1 MSTLP
6 SRQTHSRESVWRAN
20 CARLARKG
28 GTASTAGTAQF
39 AGDMLNIK
47 TSRNAMGRKKMYT
60 DEELRE
66 YNRERARRYYA
77 LHRDEMIRRN
87 LEWRRANPDRI
98 REYGKRQRKRR
109 NVSQY
114 NSEYYR
120 KNRQRLIELASD
132 WRKANPEKV
141 KGYNDKQKELR
152 KIEAERKKLDRVSL
166 EAQASIFRDP
176 QAAEHF
182 KWLAERVRRKKEQS
196 LLQAAR

>member
-1 MSTLP
+1 M
-6 SRQTHSRESVWRAN
+6 N
-20 CARLARKG
+20 YARLAREG
-28 GTASTAGTAQF
+28 GTASTAGTAQP
-39 AGDMLNIK
+39 AGDMLNTK
-47 TSRNAMGRKKMYT
+47 TSRNAMGRKKKYT
-60 DEELRE
+60 DEELKE
-66 YNRERARRYYA
+66 HNRERARRYYV
-77 LHRDEMIRRN
+77 LHRDEMMRRN

-98 REYGKRQRKRR
+98 REYGKRQRIRR

-120 KNRQRLIELASD
+120 KNRKRMIERASE

-141 KGYNDKQKELR
+141 KGYNDKQKKLR
-152 KIEAERKKLDRVSL
+152 RIEAERKKLDRASL

>member
-1 MSTLP
+1 
-6 SRQTHSRESVWRAN
+6 
-20 CARLARKG
+20 
-28 GTASTAGTAQF
+28 
-39 AGDMLNIK
+39 
-47 TSRNAMGRKKMYT
+47 MGRKKQFT
-60 DEELRE
+60 DEELKE
-66 YNRERARRYYA
+66 HNRERARRYYV
-77 LHRDEMIRRN
+77 LHREEMMRRN
-87 LEWRRANPDRI
+87 REWRKANPDRI
-98 REYGKRQRKRR
+98 REYGKRQRERR

-141 KGYNDKQKELR
+141 KGYNDKQKKLR
-152 KIEAERKKLDRVSL
+152 KMNL

-196 LLQAAR
+196 LSQAAR

>member
-1 MSTLP
+1 
-6 SRQTHSRESVWRAN
+6 
-20 CARLARKG
+20 
-28 GTASTAGTAQF
+28 
-39 AGDMLNIK
+39 
-47 TSRNAMGRKKMYT
+47 MGRKKKYT
-60 DEELRE
+60 DEELKE
-66 YNRERARRYYA
+66 HNRERARRYYA
-77 LHRDEMIRRN
+77 LHRDEMMRRN

-98 REYGKRQRKRR
+98 REYGKRQYEKRR
-109 NVSQY
+109 VSQY
-114 NSEYYR
+114 NYYR
-120 KNRQRLIELASD
+120 KNRKRMIERASE

>member
-1 MSTLP
+1 
-6 SRQTHSRESVWRAN
+6 
-20 CARLARKG
+20 
-28 GTASTAGTAQF
+28 
-39 AGDMLNIK
+39 
-47 TSRNAMGRKKMYT
+47 MGRKKKYT
-60 DEELRE
+60 DEEIKE
-66 YNRERARRYYA
+66 HNRERARRYYA
-77 LHRDEMIRRN
+77 LHRDEMMRRN

-98 REYGKRQRKRR
+98 REYGKRQYEKRR
-109 NVSQY
+109 VSQY
-114 NSEYYR
+114 NYEYYR
-120 KNRQRLIELASD
+120 KNRKRMIERASD

-152 KIEAERKKLDRVSL
+152 KIEAERKKLRKMNP

>member
-1 MSTLP
+1 
-6 SRQTHSRESVWRAN
+6 
-20 CARLARKG
+20 
-28 GTASTAGTAQF
+28 
-39 AGDMLNIK
+39 
-47 TSRNAMGRKKMYT
+47 MGRKKKYT
-60 DEELRE
+60 DEELKE
-66 YNRERARRYYA
+66 HNRERARRYYV
-77 LHRDEMIRRN
+77 LHREEMMRRN
-87 LEWRRANPDRI
+87 REWRRANPDRI

-120 KNRQRLIELASD
+120 NELASD

-141 KGYNDKQKELR
+141 KGYNDKQKKLR
-152 KIEAERKKLDRVSL
+152 RIEAERKKLDRESL

>member
-1 MSTLP
+1 
-6 SRQTHSRESVWRAN
+6 
-20 CARLARKG
+20 
-28 GTASTAGTAQF
+28 
-39 AGDMLNIK
+39 
-47 TSRNAMGRKKMYT
+47 MGRKKKYT

-66 YNRERARRYYA
+66 HNRERARRYYA
-77 LHRDEMIRRN
+77 LHRDEMMRRN

-98 REYGKRQRKRR
+98 REYGKRQYEKRR
-109 NVSQY
+109 VSQY
-114 NSEYYR
+114 NYEYYR
-120 KNRQRLIELASD
+120 KNRKRMIERASE

-152 KIEAERKKLDRVSL
+152 KIEAERKKLRKMNP

-182 KWLAERVRRKKEQS
+182 KWLAERVRRKKVQS

>member
-1 MSTLP
+1 
-6 SRQTHSRESVWRAN
+6 
-20 CARLARKG
+20 
-28 GTASTAGTAQF
+28 
-39 AGDMLNIK
+39 
-47 TSRNAMGRKKMYT
+47 MGRKKKYT

-66 YNRERARRYYA
+66 HNRERARRYYV
-77 LHRDEMIRRN
+77 LHREEMMRKNR
-87 LEWRRANPDRI
+87 EWRKANPDRI
-98 REYGKRQRKRR
+98 RAYGKRQRERR

-141 KGYNDKQKELR
+141 KGYNDKQKKLR
-152 KIEAERKKLDRVSL
+152 KMNL
-166 EAQASIFRDP
+166 EAQSSIFRDP

-196 LLQAAR
+196 LSQAAR

>member
-6 SRQTHSRESVWRAN
+6 SRQTHSREPMASELCKACEGGRN
-20 CARLARKG
+20 CINGRYCPTR
-28 GTASTAGTAQF
+28 
-39 AGDMLNIK
+39 GDMLNTK
-47 TSRNAMGRKKMYT
+47 TSRNAMGRKKKYT
-60 DEELRE
+60 DEELKE
-66 YNRERARRYYA
+66 HNRERARRYYV
-77 LHRDEMIRRN
+77 LHRDEMMRRN
-87 LEWRRANPDRI
+87 REWRRANPDRI
-98 REYGKRQRKRR
+98 REYGKRQRIRR

-141 KGYNDKQKELR
+141 KGYNDKQKKLR
-152 KIEAERKKLDRVSL
+152 RIEAERKKLDRASL

-182 KWLAERVRRKKEQS
+182 KWIAERVRRKKEQS
-196 LLQAAR
+196 LLKAAR

>member
-1 MSTLP
+1 MLWEERRSTL
-6 SRQTHSRESVWRAN
+6 T
-20 CARLARKG
+20 
-28 GTASTAGTAQF
+28 
-39 AGDMLNIK
+39 
-47 TSRNAMGRKKMYT
+47 RNR
-60 DEELRE
+60 
-66 YNRERARRYYA
+66 
-77 LHRDEMIRRN
+77 
-87 LEWRRANPDRI
+87 EWRRANPDRI
-98 REYGKRQRKRR
+98 REYGKRQRIRR

-141 KGYNDKQKELR
+141 KGYNDKQKKLR
-152 KIEAERKKLDRVSL
+152 RIEAERKKLDRASL

-196 LLQAAR
+196 LLKAAR

>member
-1 MSTLP
+1 MNT
-6 SRQTHSRESVWRAN
+6 
-20 CARLARKG
+20 
-28 GTASTAGTAQF
+28 
-39 AGDMLNIK
+39 K
-47 TSRNAMGRKKMYT
+47 TSRNAMGRKKKFT
-60 DEELRE
+60 DEELKE
-66 YNRERARRYYA
+66 HNRERARRYYV
-77 LHRDEMIRRN
+77 LHREEMMRRN
-87 LEWRRANPDRI
+87 REWRKANPDRI
-98 REYGKRQRKRR
+98 RAYGKRQRERR

-141 KGYNDKQKELR
+141 KGYNDKQKKLR
-152 KIEAERKKLDRVSL
+152 RVEAERKKLRKMNP

-196 LLQAAR
+196 LSKAAR